1 MTSNSLPEPVLWAVE
16 AAEDKQALDI
26 SVLDL
31 SGTGAFADYFL
42 LCSAESTPQIQAIGH
57 AVEEKLHVKG
67 GLRLAHR
74 EGKGSA
80 DCVLLDYGFFVVHIF
95 SEGARQYY
103 DLERLWRTT
112 KRVDFPANGE
122 AAQAAPRS
130 HAESEGNAS
139 RQ

>member
-1 MTSNSLPEPVLWAVE
+1 MTSNALPDQVLWAVE
-16 AAEDKQALDI
+16 AAQDKQALDV

-67 GLRLAHR
+67 ALALAHR

-80 DCVLLDYGFFVVHIF
+80 DWVLLDYGFLVVHIF

-112 KRVDFPANGE
+112 KRVDFPANGKSL
-122 AAQAAPRS
+122 QTAPRTR
-130 HAESEGNAS
+130 AESEGNAS
-139 RQ
+139 RP